1 MRVFQGLVL
10 SFTLLGYACAQTS
23 ASGSATTNTA
33 TQATTP
39 ATNASSQ
46 TNSAASAAGQTGTI
60 VPVELSKSIDS
71 KKAKIGDEVTA
82 RVVSDVRS
90 GGAIAIPRGSKLV
103 GKITEANARA
113 KGDATSS
120 LGVVFDRAVLKNGS
134 TINLVST
141 IQAVLAP
148 PEVPVSS
155 SMTPSGGD
163 DMGAGGAAPR
173 GGSSEAGGLGSTA
186 GAIGNTAGSAVGAV
200 GNTVGG
206 VANRAPIDVG
216 GNVGVNAPA
225 VTSQTTGVVGLKG
238 LELNSS
244 ADSSASGSVLTGN
257 SKSVKLDSGTRFLV
271 NVSSASPGAPAD
283 SKK

>member
-1 MRVFQGLVL
+1 MRVFQGLV
-10 SFTLLGYACAQTS
+10 FTVTLLGVAFAQTS
-23 ASGSATTNTA
+23 ASGNATANTA

-39 ATNASSQ
+39 ATNASTQ
-46 TNSAASAAGQTGTI
+46 ANSTASAAGQTGTI

-71 KKAKIGDEVTA
+71 KKAKVGDEVTA

-90 GGAIAIPRGSKLV
+90 GGAVAIPRGSKLV

-148 PEVPVSS
+148 PEIPASN
-155 SMTPSGGD
+155 SMGAGAGD
-163 DMGAGGAAPR
+163 DMGAGASGGAPR
-173 GGSSEAGGLGSTA
+173 GGEAGGLGSTA

-206 VANRAPIDVG
+206 VGNRAPIDVG

-238 LELNSS
+238 LELSSS
-244 ADSSASGSVLTGN
+244 ADSSTTGSVVTGN
-257 SKSVKLDSGTRFLV
+257 SKSVKLDTGTRFLV
-271 NVSSASPGAPAD
+271 NVSSASPGTPAD